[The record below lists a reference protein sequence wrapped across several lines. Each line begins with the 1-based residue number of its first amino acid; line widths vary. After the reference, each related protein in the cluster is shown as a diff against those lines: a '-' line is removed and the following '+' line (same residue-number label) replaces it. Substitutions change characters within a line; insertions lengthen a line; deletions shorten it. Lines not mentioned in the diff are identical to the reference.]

1 MKTENARTSYHSF
14 PSLFPLTSVA
24 LYEVYNSAP
33 KIIVQLVGLVFQHQ
47 NKVFLSFAKSKTW
60 LSSVLSVTYRPAVYH
75 NEGLCFWIKVA
86 LLDGFRPPRY
96 YVTHVIIRGV
106 CGAQGELGHDVGEV
120 GEPFSGIQQLINGDC
135 GVCCYNTH
143 KQAVLDCYDMTEKRV
158 SVDR

>member
-1 MKTENARTSYHSF
+1 MDFLSFLSQPVFSYKWSFVLSLQFCPKNNSTIGRFGFSTS
-14 PSLFPLTSVA
+14 
-24 LYEVYNSAP
+24 E
-33 KIIVQLVGLVFQHQ
+33 
-47 NKVFLSFAKSKTW
+47 VFLSFAKSKTW

-120 GEPFSGIQQLINGDC
+120 GEPFSCIQQLIDGDC
-135 GVCCYNTH
+135 GVFCYNTH
-143 KQAVLDCYDMTEKRV
+143 KQAVLDCYDVTEKRV